1 MDGTLLDTERLA
13 RACFLRAC
21 QDVGWKVDV
30 QVYDRCVG
38 TTWEATRRIMLEG
51 FGVDFPYDAM
61 SEHWSA
67 HYHAHVNHKPVD
79 IKPGISSLL
88 RHLSAAGIPLA
99 VATSSQRA
107 TVERK
112 LELAQIEHH
121 FQFAICGGETKRGKP
136 DADPYLKATSDLG
149 IAPREAWA
157 IEDSD
162 NGVWAAHRAGLTVF
176 QIPDELEPSDE
187 VRALGHA
194 ILESA
199 QQLYERIK

>member
-1 MDGTLLDTERLA
+1 MVRALSCA
-13 RACFLRAC
+13 R
-21 QDVGWKVDV
+21 Q
-30 QVYDRCVG
+30 
-38 TTWEATRRIMLEG
+38 
-51 FGVDFPYDAM
+51 
-61 SEHWSA
+61 
-67 HYHAHVNHKPVD
+67 HKPVA

-88 RHLSAAGIPLA
+88 RYLSDAGVPLA

-112 LELAQIEHH
+112 LELAQIDHH

-136 DADPYLKATSDLG
+136 DTDPYLKATSDSG
-149 IAPREAWA
+149 IALHATWA

-187 VRALGHA
+187 VRSLGHV

-199 QQLYERIK
+199 QQIYERIKLAMLVINLCTCSQSVVKPQELGPVFDYRYPRQ